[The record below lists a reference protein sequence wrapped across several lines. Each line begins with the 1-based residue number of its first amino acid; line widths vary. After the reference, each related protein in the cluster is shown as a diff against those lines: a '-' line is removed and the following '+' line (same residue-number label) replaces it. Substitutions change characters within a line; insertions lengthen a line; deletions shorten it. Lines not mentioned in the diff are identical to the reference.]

1 MLSAVL
7 AIGIGLGL
15 WSLTVFFK
23 KRGLQ
28 SRFVHDTRFDVND
41 SIYGYVTNTHFV
53 LIASSLHK
61 EILSFGRDRL
71 QRIELGSEDD
81 KTERKSAE
89 VVVLEW
95 RQDNG
100 APKVFK
106 LDLYEPNSK
115 EKAKRL
121 LEFLRKNAEARA

>member
-1 MLSAVL
+1 MLSAALVI
-7 AIGIGLGL
+7 AIVLGL
-15 WSLTVFFK
+15 WSLNVFVK

-28 SRFVHDTRFDVND
+28 ARFASGTRFDIND
-41 SIYGYVTNTHFV
+41 SLYGYVTNTHFV

-71 QRIELGSEDD
+71 QRIELGSEGDR
-81 KTERKSAE
+81 KERKSAE

-106 LDLYEPNSK
+106 LDVYEPNSK
-115 EKAKRL
+115 EKAERL
-121 LEFLRKNAEARA
+121 LEFLRKNSDVRE